1 MKFRLLLL
9 VLVLTAC
16 AELTPNPPIP
26 PTPTPLAFTSLNDLL
41 GKNFP
46 VMGASVTTLGYLV
59 LDDEGARLLN
69 GLSFGDGTEPEPL
82 TEPSDQ
88 IWLATE
94 KLELQRE
101 SLRSIGT
108 VQYAI
113 VLARGQLEGPANYG
127 PDGRYRYH
135 LRDPQV
141 QTIIPEETNIAT
153 LNTNTL
159 AYEGRVVR
167 VTGALLAHTQATLLV
182 ENIGPGGIPADGAR
196 QLKVRGPIQ
205 DRHALSELHQ
215 ANNGIVFGRV
225 QIEGFW
231 RQNEL
236 FPLSIKV
243 LI

>member
-1 MKFRLLLL
+1 VKLRLLFLALL
-9 VLVLTAC
+9 LTAC
-16 AELTPNPPIP
+16 AELTPSPPIP
-26 PTPTPLAFTSLNDLL
+26 PTPTPLSFTSLNDLL

-59 LDDEGARLLN
+59 VDEDGARLLN
-69 GLSFGDGTEPEPL
+69 GLSFGDGTKPEPL
-82 TEPSDQ
+82 TEQGNQ
-88 IWLATE
+88 IWVATDS
-94 KLELQRE
+94 LELQRE
-101 SLRSIGT
+101 SFRSVGT
-108 VQYAI
+108 VQYAV
-113 VLARGQLEGPANYG
+113 VLARGQLEGPASYG

-135 LRDPQV
+135 LRDPQI
-141 QTIIPEETNIAT
+141 QTIVPEETNIAT

-167 VTGALLAHTQATLLV
+167 VTGALLSHAKATLLV

-205 DRHALSELHQ
+205 DRHALAALQQ

-236 FPLSIKV
+236 YPLSIKV